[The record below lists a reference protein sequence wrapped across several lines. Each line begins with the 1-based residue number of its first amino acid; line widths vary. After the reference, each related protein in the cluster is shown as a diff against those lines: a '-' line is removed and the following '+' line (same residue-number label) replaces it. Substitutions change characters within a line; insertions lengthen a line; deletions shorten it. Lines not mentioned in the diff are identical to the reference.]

1 MSTWIFFKQLMTTE
15 SSAARQ
21 QILETASELFYQK
34 GIPHVG
40 INEVIAESG
49 VAKRTLY
56 RWFPSKDN
64 LIEEVMKHRAQEWI
78 QWFEKAV
85 TDRGNTPKEQLLA
98 TFDVLR
104 EWYASPGFRGCPFI
118 NAVLE
123 LADASHKAHHIS
135 IDLRES
141 IRQIIMRLAAQAGVQ
156 NPDAFSRQYLLLIGG
171 ASLMATIEQS
181 PDGATFAQNT
191 LSVLIDASLTKAF
204 VDCG

>member
-1 MSTWIFFKQLMTTE
+1 MTTE

-56 RWFPSKDN
+56 RWFPSKDK

-123 LADASHKAHHIS
+123 LANASHKAHHIS

>member
-1 MSTWIFFKQLMTTE
+1 MTTE
-15 SSAARQ
+15 SSVARQ
-21 QILETASELFYQK
+21 QILETASKLFYEK
-34 GIPHVG
+34 GIPYVG

-56 RWFPSKDN
+56 RWFASKDT
-64 LIEEVMKHRAQEWI
+64 LIEEVMKYRAQQWI
-78 QWFEKAV
+78 QWFETAV
-85 TDRGNTPKEQLLA
+85 TERGNNPKERLLA

-123 LADASHKAHHIS
+123 IADASHKAHHVS

-141 IRQIIMRLAAQAGVQ
+141 IRQIIIRLATEAGVK
-156 NPDAFSRQYLLLIGG
+156 NPDAFSKQYLLLIGG
-171 ASLMATIEQS
+171 ASLMATIERS

-191 LSVLIDASLTKAF
+191 LSVLIDASLAK
-204 VDCG
+204 VGEQ

>member
-1 MSTWIFFKQLMTTE
+1 MTTE

-56 RWFPSKDN
+56 RWFPSKDK
-64 LIEEVMKHRAQEWI
+64 LIEEVMKHRAEQWI

-85 TDRGNTPKEQLLA
+85 TDRGKTPKERLLA

-141 IRQIIMRLAAQAGVQ
+141 IRQIIMRLAAEAGVQ
-156 NPDAFSRQYLLLIGG
+156 NPDVFSRQYLLLIGG

-191 LSVLIDASLTKAF
+191 LSILIDASLRKAF

>member
-1 MSTWIFFKQLMTTE
+1 MTTE

-56 RWFPSKDN
+56 RWFPSKDK
-64 LIEEVMKHRAQEWI
+64 LIEEVMKHRAEQWI

-85 TDRGNTPKEQLLA
+85 TDRGKTPKERLLA

-141 IRQIIMRLAAQAGVQ
+141 IRQIIMRLAAEAGVQ
-156 NPDAFSRQYLLLIGG
+156 NPDVFSRQYLLLIGG

-191 LSVLIDASLTKAF
+191 LSVLIDASLRKAF

>member
-1 MSTWIFFKQLMTTE
+1 MSTE
-15 SSAARQ
+15 SSHARQ

-34 GIPHVG
+34 GIQHVG

-56 RWFPSKDN
+56 RWFPSKDL
-64 LIEEVMKHRAQEWI
+64 LIEEVMKYRAAQWI
-78 QWFEKAV
+78 CWFETAV
-85 TDRGNTPKEQLLA
+85 SERGNTPKERLLS

-104 EWYASPGFRGCPFI
+104 EWYASPNFRGCPFI

-123 LADASHKAHHIS
+123 IADASHKAHQVS

-141 IRQIIMRLAAQAGVQ
+141 IRQIIMQLAGEAGIK
-156 NPDAFSRQYLLLIGG
+156 NPDFFSRQYLLLIGG

-181 PDGATFAQNT
+181 PEGATFAQT
-191 LSVLIDASLTKAF
+191 ALSILIDAN
-204 VDCG
+204 VGN

>member
-1 MSTWIFFKQLMTTE
+1 MTIE
-15 SSAARQ
+15 PSAARQ

-56 RWFPSKDN
+56 RWFPSKDK
-64 LIEEVMKHRAQEWI
+64 LIEEVMKHRAQQWI

-85 TDRGNTPKEQLLA
+85 NERGNTPKEQLLA

-123 LADASHKAHHIS
+123 LADASHKAHHVS

-156 NPDAFSRQYLLLIGG
+156 NPDMFSRQYLLLIGG

-191 LSVLIDASLTKAF
+191 LSVLIDASLTK
-204 VDCG
+204 VLQR

>member
-1 MSTWIFFKQLMTTE
+1 MTTE

-56 RWFPSKDN
+56 RWFPSKDK
-64 LIEEVMKHRAQEWI
+64 LIEEVMKHRAQQWI